1 MVCVHEP
8 ESGRA
13 GPPVQDLW
21 LFSTALKK
29 GSLLARTQIEET
41 QDSPADLVRHG
52 FCAPKHAQMI
62 VSVGLVPMIFGS
74 KLRDEMA

>member
-8 ESGRA
+8 ASGRA

-52 FCAPKHAQMI
+52 FCAPACTNDCEWWFSANDLWLKT
-62 VSVGLVPMIFGS
+62 
-74 KLRDEMA
+74 KR